1 MLGTPGLVPV
11 LKEEVP
17 GKVWAGLR
25 LVQAI
30 IKQRIRRKQN
40 KILAQAVR
48 VHVKSQKRKPRPK

>member
-1 MLGTPGLVPV
+1 MLGTPGIVPV

-17 GKVWAGLR
+17 WKVWAGLQ